1 MLKLGEIGQQH
12 RIRARLVELVGEAR
26 TADFYRAWLDNHTT
40 EADIDAMAKWGFNS
54 VRLPIHFDQ
63 LTLPADREPRAG
75 EDTWLDEGFAR
86 IDRLLAWCRAHHIY
100 LILDLH
106 AAPGEIGRAS
116 CRERVCQYV

>member
-1 MLKLGEIGQQH
+1 MGLGGGMFHEGYVLKRGEIGQQP
-12 RIRARLVELVGEAR
+12 RIRARLVELGGEAG

-86 IDRLLAWCRAHHIY
+86 IDRLLAWCRADRKSTRLNSSH
-100 LILDLH
+100 
-106 AAPGEIGRAS
+106 
-116 CRERVCQYV
+116 